1 MNRPGYDYTVPATN
15 TYYASNNR
23 PPQYERGYGQL
34 TAVPLYS
41 PTSHPLSNYADV
53 YEGNND
59 TTLRAEERHWYIENH
74 KNLQPNYDVN
84 NDPIPQEVKIKK
96 EEEKKADIQPVRR
109 TDGTQ
114 ARQRRK
120 EDRCSCE
127 CWPTSDNNA
136 VQDSAVNET
145 TRSLS
150 GVDMVASYGVY
161 GNPQDE
167 DSSGFARLSEKN
179 ATFGQR
185 SDAPVQGV
193 IVNQQ
198 GNSAVIRSTPSSD
211 SACGKCCVWSS
222 NANPSN
228 SEDYCW
234 IHYCR
239 PALIVLLLLFFLV
252 LLGVSTG
259 FLLTN
264 NYLHYQ
270 PRPPAPEEACEKTF
284 CRWGAECV
292 SLGDGRA
299 HCACPV
305 SCPAT
310 QVPVCST
317 AGRTYRNHCFLR
329 KEACERRLN
338 LRVKHEGECA
348 GDPCSTVTCPL
359 GARCMVSYG
368 QAECRCPR
376 SCQRRKPVCGSDG
389 REYPSSCHL
398 DKHAC
403 DNQLNITIRYHG
415 KCDPCADHECADG
428 GICQLNESRTPVCR
442 CGPACELAPR
452 PGSALCGSDYKDYP
466 SECALRRESCRTRQQ
481 LSIAY
486 RGECA
491 SAQHPCESV
500 KCGVRERCLLDAHG
514 VAVCACGA
522 PCEDFVRPVCGTDG
536 RTYDNPCSLDRT
548 SCLENRDIRVAYMG
562 PCGVENP
569 CARASCPWGGACVSR
584 SGAAQCSCPVC
595 DATLAPV
602 CASDHNTYGSECKM
616 RMHACQANIKE
627 QDLQV
632 LYNGTCQT
640 CADILCQGGGDC
652 VLDTD
657 TGRHVCRCNHNC
669 TEAQE
674 SEVVCGTDGQTYM
687 SQCELDSTACREQS
701 DLRLAYRG
709 DCALCDGVRC
719 SFGAHCLAGECVCP
733 TDCTDAPREPVCGS
747 TMQTY
752 PNECELQKAACGLL
766 PPSTLHV
773 IFYGDCKDR
782 LAVVPPIAMTT
793 TAMTTT
799 EAEEGSTE
807 RSGATEEGGT
817 ANSSVCRD
825 IRCDFG
831 ASCELGDDGYPRCS
845 CLFECPPDDEYFPV
859 CASDFR
865 LYPSL
870 CAMRKEGCQKQ
881 LELRLRPLDLC
892 KGMEVRPCGNN
903 KAMIDLTTGLEID
916 CGNGPHRQDCP
927 TGSYCHITV
936 SAARC
941 CPKNDTKPEE
951 KKILHC
957 SDTEFGCCSDGTT
970 SAGGPNEEGC
980 PITTSCGCN
989 RLGSVSDRCDDDG
1002 QCVCRPGVGG
1012 LKCDRCEPG
1021 YWGLPRIGSGHTGCI
1036 PCGCSAFGSVRED
1049 CEQMTGRCVCRP
1061 AVQGQKCTVCAD
1073 HRRRLGPNGCS
1084 DPEIGGVVE
1093 SCVDLSCYFGAVCTE
1108 RTGGAR
1114 CECAAAPCPDT
1125 DTNMLVCGSDGRTY
1139 ESECHLKLQAC
1150 RTQDDIVV
1158 QAFGPCKLS
1167 EVPGTAGPPRPS
1179 SPIQFT
1185 QQDDGAASKSTRHLL
1200 NPDKY
1205 YNKYD
1210 WNRKETPSDF
1220 DSSLNG
1226 QKFKATTAT
1235 VGAVGAVG
1243 AEGAVGALLGD
1254 LCTDDV
1260 DCEALP
1266 GAYCARGGCVC
1277 RPGFTPTV
1285 HRKACNEEVTQDT
1298 TEEYS
1303 ACLSEPCHNLGTCV
1317 DLPGTTYTC
1326 ICTSLYTGFNCE
1338 TLIKDGLTSAYI
1350 ETPSFDGSSYIRL
1363 KPLKAY
1369 HKLNID
1375 IEFKAFTE
1383 NGVILY
1389 NQQKPDGTGDFVSLA
1404 IVNGYLEF
1412 RYNLGNGAIILTSL
1426 EKITLNEYH
1435 KVSAKRYHRDG
1446 ILSVDGMEDV
1456 AGQSSGNL
1464 KALDLADDTFIGSV
1478 PTNFSRV
1485 FDNIGTRAGFVGCV
1499 KYLRIIRHQVTK
1511 KLGRPDSLVVSIEN
1525 VRECQPNPCMSMP
1538 CKNEATC
1545 KPTAG
1550 SATEY
1555 TCICPIGF
1563 QGANCDERLDPC
1575 ESNPCGHDEG
1585 LLCDV
1590 GPDGGHVCRC
1600 LFGGEIGS
1608 NGNTCSNDVSVVQET
1623 WSPQFN
1629 GTSYIE
1635 LLPLEGLGKAFRI
1648 EIWFLTNR
1656 FSGMLLYTGQSN
1668 KAKGDFIAINLV
1680 NGYLQFRYNL
1690 GSGIANITSPVPITK
1705 GRWHRARITRM
1716 GRHGSLQLD
1725 HHPTQRGHS
1734 APPLT
1739 NLELTLPLFIG
1750 SLPAYIRPHKMS
1762 GVTSSFIGAV
1772 QQVFV
1777 NGSPLVLYN
1786 SDTAK
1791 CALVQDEF
1799 RLPCATSGVT
1809 KYIGPPCGD
1818 GLTPCKN
1825 NGSCIPLLNE
1835 YKCICRD
1842 GYQGRNCEVQLKVE
1856 MLNDGAPIKFDGN
1869 NYYSYRSKGSR
1880 RNRDIRG
1887 IRYEIKFRTYNDSGL
1902 LLWRRKIGIRPRD
1915 FIGLG
1920 LIGGRLQ
1927 LIYTD
1932 TDIKEMNLVSHE
1944 DWFQSIESKVRVD
1957 DGLWHTATV
1966 RRRKRLAMLQVDDAP
1981 PVRGYSQSLL
1991 VPSKANPKLWIGGS
2005 PSLPLGLPAALYTGL
2020 RGCVSSIKSGG
2031 RYLNLQTP
2039 IRPITKIRHCD

>member
-1 MNRPGYDYTVPATN
+1 MNRPGYEYTVPVST
-15 TYYASNNR
+15 TYYPTNSR
-23 PPQYERGYGQL
+23 PPQYEHGYGQL
-34 TAVPLYS
+34 TSVPVYS
-41 PTSHPLSNYADV
+41 PSAHPLSNYADI

-74 KNLQPNYDVN
+74 KNVQPNHTN
-84 NDPIPQEVKIKK
+84 NETIPEVKVKK
-96 EEEKKADIQPVRR
+96 EEEKNTDTQVVRSESS
-109 TDGTQ
+109 Q

-120 EDRCSCE
+120 ENRCSCE
-127 CWPTSDNNA
+127 CWPSSDNNDEQNA
-136 VQDSAVNET
+136 NGNAT
-145 TRSLS
+145 ARSLS

-161 GNPQDE
+161 GSSQDDE
-167 DSSGFARLSEKN
+167 SSGFARMSEKN
-179 ATFGQR
+179 AYSQT
-185 SDAPVQGV
+185 SSAPVQGV
-193 IVNQQ
+193 VVNQQ
-198 GNSAVIRSTPSSD
+198 GNSAVVRTASADSTLC
-211 SACGKCCVWSS
+211 AKCCVWSS
-222 NANPSN
+222 NPQVAN

-234 IHYCR
+234 LHYCR

-299 HCACPV
+299 HCACPT
-305 SCPAT
+305 SCPSAAT
-310 QVPVCST
+310 PVCST

-338 LRVKHEGECA
+338 LRVKHEGECET
-348 GDPCSTVTCPL
+348 GEPCSTMTCPP
-359 GARCMVSYG
+359 GTRCVATFG

-376 SCQRRKPVCGSDG
+376 NCQKRKVVCGSDG
-389 REYPSSCHL
+389 REYPSECHVH
-398 DKHAC
+398 KHAC
-403 DNQLNITIRYHG
+403 DNQLNITVKYHG
-415 KCDPCADHECADG
+415 KCDPCSEHECTG
-428 GICQLNESRTPVCR
+428 GSVCQLNEVRAPVCR
-442 CGPACELAPR
+442 CGPACDLIVQ
-452 PGSALCGSDYKDYP
+452 PGSAVCGSDYKDYI
-466 SECALRRESCRTRQQ
+466 SECSLHQESCRTRQE

-500 KCGVRERCLLDAHG
+500 KCSMRELCTLDARG
-514 VAVCACGA
+514 VAVCGCG
-522 PCEDFVRPVCGTDG
+522 PECEKVMRPVCGSDS
-536 RTYDNPCSLDRT
+536 RTYDNPCQLHRAA
-548 SCLENRDIRVAYMG
+548 CLENREIRVAYMG
-562 PCGVENP
+562 ACGEENP
-569 CARASCPWGGACVSR
+569 CAKASCPWGGACIAHGGTAR
-584 SGAAQCSCPVC
+584 CSCPVC
-595 DATLAPV
+595 DSSLAPV
-602 CASDHNTYGSECKM
+602 CASDFNTYGSECKM
-616 RMHACQANIKE
+616 RMHACQEGIGEHQLK
-627 QDLQV
+627 V
-632 LYNGTCQT
+632 LYNGTCLT
-640 CADILCQGGGDC
+640 CGDIVCLGGGDC
-652 VLDTD
+652 EVDAL
-657 TGRHVCRCNHNC
+657 TGRPVCRCIHNC
-669 TEAQE
+669 TDTQD
-674 SEVVCGTDGQTYM
+674 VVCGNDGQTYK

-701 DLRLAYRG
+701 DLRLAYNG
-709 DCALCDGVRC
+709 DCALCEGVQC
-719 SFGAHCLAGECVCP
+719 SFGAHCIAGECLCP
-733 TDCTDAPREPVCGS
+733 TNCMGAPHEPVCS
-747 TMQTY
+747 SSMQTY
-752 PNECELQKAACGLL
+752 PNECELQKAACGV
-766 PPSTLHV
+766 PPPTKLHV

-799 EAEEGSTE
+799 EAEQEFTDSL
-807 RSGATEEGGT
+807 GATDWEST
-817 ANSSVCRD
+817 SASACRD
-825 IRCDFG
+825 IRCDFD
-831 ASCELGDDGYPRCS
+831 ASCEIGVDGYPRCS
-845 CLFECPPDDEYFPV
+845 CLFECPMEDEYFPV

-892 KGMEVRPCGNN
+892 KGMEVRPCGNS
-903 KAMIDLTTGLEID
+903 KAMIDLSTGLEID

-927 TGSYCHITV
+927 LGSYCHITLT
-936 SAARC
+936 AARC
-941 CPKNDTKPEE
+941 CPKNDMKQEE
-951 KKILHC
+951 DKKVLHC
-957 SDTEFGCCSDGTT
+957 SDSVFGCCGDGVT
-970 SAGGPNEEGC
+970 SASGPNEEGC
-980 PITTSCGCN
+980 PITSSSCGCN
-989 RLGSVSDRCDDDG
+989 RLGSVSDHCDDSG
-1002 QCVCRPGVGG
+1002 QCGCRPGVGG

-1061 AVQGQKCTVCAD
+1061 GVQGQKCTVCAD

-1084 DPEIGGVVE
+1084 DPENLAIAE
-1093 SCVDLSCYFGAVCTE
+1093 SCRELSCYFGAVCTE
-1108 RTGGAR
+1108 RTGGAL
-1114 CECAAAPCPDT
+1114 CECAAAPCPDS
-1125 DTNMLVCGSDGRTY
+1125 DLNMLVCGSDGKTY

-1150 RTQDDIVV
+1150 RTQEDIVI

-1167 EVPGTAGPPRPS
+1167 EIPATAGPPRPS

-1205 YNKYD
+1205 YNKYE
-1210 WNRKETPSDF
+1210 WTLKETPSDF
-1220 DSSLNG
+1220 ESFLSG
-1226 QKFKATTAT
+1226 QKTKGSQTATTAT
-1235 VGAVGAVG
+1235 V
-1243 AEGAVGALLGD
+1243 GAVGALLGD
-1254 LCTDDV
+1254 LCTEDS
-1260 DCEALP
+1260 DCNALP
-1266 GAYCARGGCVC
+1266 GAQCARGGCVC
-1277 RPGFTPTV
+1277 RPGYIPTP
-1285 HRKACNEEVTQDT
+1285 HRKACVEQLSPET

-1303 ACLSEPCHNLGTCV
+1303 ACLSEPCYNLGTCI

-1326 ICTSLYTGFNCE
+1326 VCSDHYTGINCE
-1338 TLIKDGLTSAYI
+1338 TLLKDDSLFAYI

-1375 IEFKAFTE
+1375 IEFKAFSE

-1389 NQQKPDGTGDFVSLA
+1389 NQQKYDGTGDFVSLA
-1404 IVNGYLEF
+1404 LVNGYLEF

-1446 ILSVDGMEDV
+1446 ILSVDNMEDV
-1456 AGQSSGNL
+1456 AGQSRGNL
-1464 KALDLADDTFIGSV
+1464 KALDLADDAYIGSV
-1478 PTNFSRV
+1478 PTNYSRV
-1485 FDNIGTRAGFVGCV
+1485 YDNIGTRSGFIGCV

-1511 KLGRPDSLVVSIEN
+1511 KLGRPDSLVVALEN
-1525 VRECQPNPCMSMP
+1525 VHECQSNPCMSMP
-1538 CKNEATC
+1538 CKNGATC
-1545 KPTAG
+1545 RAIEG
-1550 SATEY
+1550 SLTDYA
-1555 TCICPIGF
+1555 CSCSIGF
-1563 QGANCDERLDPC
+1563 QGSNCEERLDPC
-1575 ESNPCGHDEG
+1575 ESNPCGYDES

-1600 LFGGEIGS
+1600 LFGEIGS
-1608 NGNTCSNDVSVVQET
+1608 SGNTCNNDVNVIQET

-1635 LLPLEGLGKAFRI
+1635 LMPLEGLGKAFRI

-1690 GSGIANITSPVPITK
+1690 GSGIANITSPVSVSK
-1705 GRWHRARITRM
+1705 GRWHRVRVGRA

-1725 HHPTQRGHS
+1725 HHPVQRGRS
-1734 APPLT
+1734 PPPLT
-1739 NLELTLPLFIG
+1739 HLELTLPLFIG
-1750 SLPAYIRPHKMS
+1750 SLPSYNRPHKMS

-1777 NGSPLVLYN
+1777 NGEPLSLY
-1786 SDTAK
+1786 SSETAK
-1791 CALVQDEF
+1791 CVVVPEEE

-1809 KYIGPPCGD
+1809 KYTGPPCGN

-1835 YKCICRD
+1835 YKCVCRE
-1842 GYQGRNCEVQLKVE
+1842 GYEGRNCEVQLKVE
-1856 MLNDGAPIKFDGN
+1856 MLNDGAPVRFDGN
-1869 NYYSYRSKGSR
+1869 NYFSYRSRGGR
-1880 RNRDIRG
+1880 RNRGPRG
-1887 IRYEIKFRTYNDSGL
+1887 IRYEIKFRTFNESGL
-1902 LLWRRKIGIRPRD
+1902 LMWRRRIGVRPRD

-1920 LIGGRLQ
+1920 FSGGKLQ
-1927 LIYTD
+1927 LIFTD
-1932 TDIKEMNLVSHE
+1932 TDTQDNIGHD
-1944 DWFQSIESKVRVD
+1944 DWFQSVESRDRVD
-1957 DGLWHTATV
+1957 DGLWHTAIL
-1966 RRRKRLAMLQVDDAP
+1966 RRRKRLAMLQVDDLP

-2005 PSLPLGLPAALYTGL
+2005 PSLPLGLPTSLYTGL
-2020 RGCVSSIKSGG
+2020 QGCIASVKANG
-2031 RYLNLQTP
+2031 RHLDITNP
-2039 IRPITKIRHCD
+2039 IRPMSTIRYCV

>member
-1 MNRPGYDYTVPATN
+1 MNRSGYEYTVPVST
-15 TYYASNNR
+15 TYYATNSR

-34 TAVPLYS
+34 APVPVYS
-41 PTSHPLSNYADV
+41 PSSHPLSNYADV

-74 KNLQPNYDVN
+74 KNLQSYSSN
-84 NDPIPQEVKIKK
+84 NDTVSQDNKIKK
-96 EEEKKADIQPVRR
+96 EEEKKVEVQITRSDAAQI
-109 TDGTQ
+109 
-114 ARQRRK
+114 RQRRK

-127 CWPTSDNNA
+127 CWPTSDNNG
-136 VQDSAVNET
+136 VQDSGNDT

-161 GNPQDE
+161 GTSQEE
-167 DSSGFARLSEKN
+167 DSSGFARISEKN
-179 ATFGQR
+179 ATYSQR
-185 SDAPVQGV
+185 NETPVQGV

-198 GNSAVIRSTPSSD
+198 GNSAVVRPTNPSD
-211 SACGKCCVWSS
+211 STCSKCCSWSS
-222 NANPSN
+222 NGQAAN

-239 PALIVLLLLFFLV
+239 PALIILLLLFFLI

-299 HCACPV
+299 HCACPT
-305 SCPAT
+305 SCPSSAA
-310 QVPVCST
+310 PVCST
-317 AGRTYRNHCFLR
+317 AGRTYRNHCSLR

-338 LRVKHEGECA
+338 LRIKHEGECEA
-348 GDPCSTVTCPL
+348 GDPCSVVTCPT
-359 GARCMVSYG
+359 GARCIVTYG
-368 QAECRCPR
+368 QPECRCPR
-376 SCQRRKPVCGSDG
+376 SCQRRKTVCGSDG
-389 REYPSSCHL
+389 HEYPSACHL

-403 DNQLNITIRYHG
+403 DNQLNITIKYHG
-415 KCDPCADHECADG
+415 KCDPCLEHECADG
-428 GICQLNESRTPVCR
+428 GICQLNEVRAPVCR
-442 CGPACELAPR
+442 CGPPCDLVVR
-452 PGSALCGSDYKDYP
+452 PGSAVCGSDYNDYV
-466 SECALRRESCRTRQQ
+466 SECALRRESCRTKQE

-500 KCGVRERCLLDAHG
+500 KCGVRERCTLDARG
-514 VAVCACGA
+514 VAVCGCG
-522 PCEDFVRPVCGTDG
+522 PDCDDVMRPVCGSDE
-536 RTYDNPCSLDRT
+536 RTYDSPCMLDRT
-548 SCLENRDIRVAYMG
+548 ACLDNRDIRIAYMG
-562 PCGVENP
+562 ACGVENP
-569 CARASCPWGGACVSR
+569 CARATCPWGGACVTR
-584 SGAAQCSCPVC
+584 GGAAHCSCPVC
-595 DATLAPV
+595 DSTLAPV
-602 CASDHNTYGSECKM
+602 CASDRNTYGSECKM
-616 RMHACQANIKE
+616 RMHACQTSLSDG
-627 QDLQV
+627 DLRV

-640 CADILCQGGGDC
+640 CADMICEGGGDC
-652 VLDTD
+652 DVDAD
-657 TGRHVCRCNHNC
+657 SGRPVCHCNHNC
-669 TEAQE
+669 TNTQE
-674 SEVVCGTDGQTYM
+674 SDVVCGTDGQTYP
-687 SQCELDSTACREQS
+687 SRCELDLTTCREQS
-701 DLRLAYRG
+701 TLRLAYKG
-709 DCALCDGVRC
+709 DCALCEGVQC
-719 SFGAHCLAGECVCP
+719 SFGAHCVAGECLCP
-733 TDCTDAPREPVCGS
+733 TDCSSAPREPVCGS

-752 PNECELQKAACGLL
+752 PNECELQKAACRL
-766 PPSTLHV
+766 PPPAKLHV

-799 EAEEGSTE
+799 EAEEGSTDFL
-807 RSGATEEGGT
+807 GATEFGGST
-817 ANSSVCRD
+817 SASACRD
-825 IRCDFG
+825 IRCDFD
-831 ASCELGDDGYPRCS
+831 ASCEVGFDGYPRCS
-845 CLFECPPDDEYFPV
+845 CLFECPVDDEYFPV

-903 KAMIDLTTGLEID
+903 KAMIDMSTGLEID

-927 TGSYCHITV
+927 PGSYCHITLT
-936 SAARC
+936 AARC
-941 CPKNDTKPEE
+941 CPKNDTKQVDDRRSA
-951 KKILHC
+951 HC
-957 SDTEFGCCSDGTT
+957 SESVHGCCPDGSTAAT
-970 SAGGPNEEGC
+970 GPGEEGC
-980 PITTSCGCN
+980 PVATSTCGCN
-989 RLGSVSDRCDDDG
+989 RLGSMSDRCDDSG

-1049 CEQMTGRCVCRP
+1049 CEQMTGRCVCR
-1061 AVQGQKCTVCAD
+1061 AGVQGQKCTVCAD

-1093 SCVDLSCYFGAVCTE
+1093 SCAELSCYFGAVCTE
-1108 RTGGAR
+1108 RTGGAL
-1114 CECAAAPCPDT
+1114 CECAAAACPDS
-1125 DTNMLVCGSDGRTY
+1125 DLNMLVCGSDGKTY

-1150 RTQDDIVV
+1150 RTQEDIVV

-1167 EVPGTAGPPRPS
+1167 EVAGTAGPLRPS

-1205 YNKYD
+1205 YNKYE
-1210 WNRKETPSDF
+1210 WTRKETPSDF
-1220 DSSLNG
+1220 DSILSG
-1226 QKFKATTAT
+1226 QKLKGSQTATTAT
-1235 VGAVGAVG
+1235 VGAVGA
-1243 AEGAVGALLGD
+1243 LLGD
-1254 LCTDDV
+1254 LCVEDA
-1260 DCEALP
+1260 DCSALP
-1266 GAYCARGGCVC
+1266 GAHCARGGCVC
-1277 RPGFTPTV
+1277 RPGYRPTE
-1285 HRKACNEEVTQDT
+1285 HRKACVEEMAQET

-1303 ACLSEPCHNLGTCV
+1303 ACLSEPCYNLGTCI
-1317 DLPGTTYTC
+1317 DLPGSTYTC
-1326 ICTSLYTGFNCE
+1326 ICSDIYTGVNCE
-1338 TLIKDGLTSAYI
+1338 SHIKDAPPTTYI
-1350 ETPSFDGSSYIRL
+1350 ETPSFDGTSYIRL

-1375 IEFKAFTE
+1375 IEFKAFSE

-1389 NQQKPDGTGDFVSLA
+1389 NQQKSDGTGDFVSLA
-1404 IVNGYLEF
+1404 LVNGYLEF

-1446 ILSVDGMEDV
+1446 ILSVDDMEDV
-1456 AGQSSGNL
+1456 VGQSSGSL
-1464 KALDLADDTFIGSV
+1464 KALDLAEDAYIGSV
-1478 PTNFSRV
+1478 PTNYSRV
-1485 FDNIGTRAGFVGCV
+1485 YDNIGTRTGFIGCV

-1511 KLGRPDSLVVSIEN
+1511 KLGRPDSLVVSIDN
-1525 VRECQPNPCMSMP
+1525 VRECQSNPCMSMP
-1538 CKNEATC
+1538 CRNGATC
-1545 KPTAG
+1545 RAVEG

-1555 TCICPIGF
+1555 TCNCPVGF

-1575 ESNPCGHDEG
+1575 ESNPCGYDEG
-1585 LLCDV
+1585 LLCDI

-1600 LFGGEIGS
+1600 LFGGDPDS
-1608 NGNTCSNDVSVVQET
+1608 NGNTCNNDVNVVQET

-1629 GTSYIE
+1629 GTSYVE
-1635 LLPLEGLGKAFRI
+1635 LPPLEGVGKAFRI

-1668 KAKGDFIAINLV
+1668 KARGDFIAINLV

-1690 GSGIANITSPVPITK
+1690 GSGIANITSPVAITK
-1705 GRWHRARITRM
+1705 GRWHRVRASRS

-1725 HHPTQRGHS
+1725 QLPALRGSS

-1739 NLELTLPLFIG
+1739 HLELTLPLFIG
-1750 SLPAYIRPHKMS
+1750 SLPAYVRPHKMS

-1777 NGSPLVLYN
+1777 NGHPLSLYGG
-1786 SDTAK
+1786 DTAK
-1791 CALVQDEF
+1791 CSVVAEED

-1809 KYIGPPCGD
+1809 KYTGPPCGD

-1825 NGSCIPLLNE
+1825 NGTCIPLLNE
-1835 YKCICRD
+1835 YKCICLD

-1869 NYYSYRSKGSR
+1869 NYYSYRSRGGR
-1880 RNRDIRG
+1880 RNRSLRG
-1887 IRYEIKFRTYNDSGL
+1887 IRYEIKFRTHNDSGL
-1902 LLWRRKIGIRPRD
+1902 LMWRRKIGIRPRD

-1920 LIGGRLQ
+1920 ISYGKLQ

-1932 TDIKEMNLVSHE
+1932 TDSKENSATHE
-1944 DWFQSIESKVRVD
+1944 DWFQSVESQDRVD
-1957 DGLWHTATV
+1957 DGLWHTAVV
-1966 RRRKRLAMLQVDDAP
+1966 RRRKRLAMLQVDDMP

-1991 VPSKANPKLWIGGS
+1991 VPSKANPKLWIGGA
-2005 PSLPLGLPAALYTGL
+2005 PSLPLGLPPALYSGL
-2020 RGCVSSIKSGG
+2020 RGCIASVKSGG
-2031 RYLNLQTP
+2031 RHVDVKAP
-2039 IRPITKIRHCD
+2039 IRPMSMVRYCD

>member
-1 MNRPGYDYTVPATN
+1 MNRAGYEYTVPVST

-23 PPQYERGYGQL
+23 PPQYDRGYGQL
-34 TAVPLYS
+34 AAVPLYS
-41 PTSHPLSNYADV
+41 PTAHPLSNYADI

-74 KNLQPNYDVN
+74 KSLQPTFEVSHETA
-84 NDPIPQEVKIKK
+84 PQDAKIKK
-96 EEEKKADIQPVRR
+96 EEEKKVEPPIRR
-109 TDGTQ
+109 AEATQ

-127 CWPTSDNNA
+127 CWPTSDNNV
-136 VQDSAVNET
+136 VQDSAGNET

-161 GNPQDE
+161 GNPQDD
-167 DSSGFARLSEKN
+167 DSSGFARLSEKP
-179 ATFGQR
+179 TYGQS

-198 GNSAVIRSTPSSD
+198 GNSAVVRSTPPTEST
-211 SACGKCCVWSS
+211 CKCCPWSS
-222 NANPSN
+222 NGQAAN

-234 IHYCR
+234 INYCK
-239 PALIVLLLLFFLV
+239 PALIVLLLLFFLI

-299 HCACPV
+299 HCACPT
-305 SCPAT
+305 SCPSSAS
-310 QVPVCST
+310 PVCST
-317 AGRTYRNHCFLR
+317 AGRTYRNHCYLR

-338 LRVKHEGECA
+338 LRVKHEGECEA
-348 GDPCSTVTCPL
+348 GDPCTGVSCPV
-359 GARCMVSYG
+359 GARCAVTYG
-368 QAECRCPR
+368 QPECRCPR
-376 SCQRRKPVCGSDG
+376 TCQRRKPVCGTDG
-389 REYPSSCHL
+389 REYPSACHL

-403 DNQLNITIRYHG
+403 DNQLNVTIRYLG
-415 KCDPCADHECADG
+415 KCDPCAEHECADG
-428 GICQLNESRTPVCR
+428 GICQLNEARAPVCR
-442 CGPACELAPR
+442 CGPPCDLVVR
-452 PGSALCGSDYKDYP
+452 TGSAVCGSDYRDYA
-466 SECALRRESCRTRQQ
+466 SECALRREACRTRQQ

-491 SAQHPCESV
+491 SAKHPCDSV
-500 KCGVRERCLLDAHG
+500 KCGLRERCSLDARG
-514 VAVCACGA
+514 VAVCGCGA
-522 PCEDFVRPVCGTDG
+522 PCEEVVRPVCGTDG
-536 RTYDNPCSLDRT
+536 RTYDNPCLLERA
-548 SCLENRDIRVAYMG
+548 SCLDNRDIRVAYMG
-562 PCGVENP
+562 FCGSENP
-569 CARASCPWGGACVSR
+569 CARATCPWGGACVTR
-584 SGAAQCSCPVC
+584 GGTAHCACPVC

-616 RMHACQANIKE
+616 RMHACQASFKDG
-627 QDLQV
+627 DLRV
-632 LYNGTCQT
+632 LYNETCQT
-640 CADILCQGGGDC
+640 CADIVCQGGGDC
-652 VLDTD
+652 AVDVD
-657 TGRHVCRCNHNC
+657 SGRPVCHCNHNC

-674 SEVVCGTDGQTYM
+674 SDVVCGSDGQSYP
-687 SQCELDSTACREQS
+687 SQCELDSAACREQNE
-701 DLRLAYRG
+701 LRLAYKG
-709 DCALCDGVRC
+709 DCALCESVQC
-719 SFGAHCLAGECVCP
+719 SFGAHCEAGECICP
-733 TDCTDAPREPVCGS
+733 TDCTGAPREPVCGS

-752 PNECELQKAACGLL
+752 PNECELQKAACRL
-766 PPSTLHV
+766 PPPATLHV

-782 LAVVPPIAMTT
+782 LAVVPPIAM
-793 TAMTTT
+793 
-799 EAEEGSTE
+799 S
-807 RSGATEEGGT
+807 
-817 ANSSVCRD
+817 
-825 IRCDFG
+825 
-831 ASCELGDDGYPRCS
+831 
-845 CLFECPPDDEYFPV
+845 
-859 CASDFR
+859 
-865 LYPSL
+865 
-870 CAMRKEGCQKQ
+870 
-881 LELRLRPLDLC
+881 
-892 KGMEVRPCGNN
+892 MEVRPCGNN
-903 KAMIDLTTGLEID
+903 KAMIDMSTGLEID

-927 TGSYCHITV
+927 PGSYCHITLT
-936 SAARC
+936 AARC
-941 CPKNDTKPEE
+941 CPKNDSKQVDERRS
-951 KKILHC
+951 HC
-957 SDTEFGCCSDGTT
+957 SESSFGCCSDGSSVAT
-970 SAGGPNEEGC
+970 GPNEEGC
-980 PITTSCGCN
+980 PITSSTCGCN
-989 RLGSVSDRCDDDG
+989 RLGSVSDRCDESG

-1049 CEQMTGRCVCRP
+1049 CEQMTGRCVCKTG
-1061 AVQGQKCTVCAD
+1061 VQGQKCTVCAD

-1084 DPEIGGVVE
+1084 DPETGGIAE
-1093 SCVDLSCYFGAVCTE
+1093 SCADLSCYFGAVCTE
-1108 RTGGAR
+1108 RTGGAL

-1125 DTNMLVCGSDGRTY
+1125 DLNMLVCGSDGKTY

-1167 EVPGTAGPPRPS
+1167 EMGGTAGPPRPS

-1200 NPDKY
+1200 NPEKY

-1210 WNRKETPSDF
+1210 WTRKETPSDY
-1220 DSSLNG
+1220 DNLLSG
-1226 QKFKATTAT
+1226 QKIKGSQTATTAT
-1235 VGAVGAVG
+1235 VGV
-1243 AEGAVGALLGD
+1243 VGALLGD
-1254 LCTDDV
+1254 LCAEDAE
-1260 DCEALP
+1260 CAALP

-1277 RPGFTPTV
+1277 RPGYVATV
-1285 HRKACNEEVTQDT
+1285 HRKACIEQLPQET

-1303 ACLSEPCHNLGTCV
+1303 ACLSEPCYNAGTCI
-1317 DLPGTTYTC
+1317 DLPGSTYTC
-1326 ICTSLYTGFNCE
+1326 VCSSLYSGLNCE
-1338 TLIKDGLTSAYI
+1338 NPEKDGPTVNYI

-1375 IEFKAFTE
+1375 IEFKAFSE

-1389 NQQKPDGTGDFVSLA
+1389 NQQKADGTGDYVSLA
-1404 IVNGYLEF
+1404 LVKGFLEF
-1412 RYNLGNGAIILTSL
+1412 RYNLGNGAIVLTSL
-1426 EKITLNEYH
+1426 EKISLNEYH

-1446 ILSVDGMEDV
+1446 ILSVDDMEDV
-1456 AGQSSGNL
+1456 TGQSSGNL
-1464 KALDLADDTFIGSV
+1464 KALDLAEDAYIGSV

-1485 FDNIGTRAGFVGCV
+1485 FDNIGTRSSFIGCV

-1525 VRECQPNPCMSMP
+1525 VRECQSSPCMSMP
-1538 CKNEATC
+1538 CRNGATC
-1545 KPTAG
+1545 NSIEG
-1550 SATEY
+1550 SASEY
-1555 TCICPIGF
+1555 TCSCPIGF

-1575 ESNPCGHDEG
+1575 ESNPCGYDEG
-1585 LLCDV
+1585 LLCDIDS
-1590 GPDGGHVCRC
+1590 DGGHVCRC

-1608 NGNTCSNDVSVVQET
+1608 NGNTCNNDVTVVQET
-1623 WSPQFN
+1623 LSPQFN

-1635 LLPLEGLGKAFRI
+1635 LPPLEGLGKAFRI
-1648 EIWFLTNR
+1648 ELWFLTNR

-1690 GSGIANITSPVPITK
+1690 GSGIANITSPVAITK
-1705 GRWHRARITRM
+1705 GRWHRVRVARF

-1725 HHPTQRGHS
+1725 SLPARRAHS
-1734 APPLT
+1734 PPPLT
-1739 NLELTLPLFIG
+1739 HLDLTLPLFIG
-1750 SLPAYIRPHKMS
+1750 SLPAYIRPHKLS
-1762 GVTSSFIGAV
+1762 GVTSSFIGAM

-1777 NGSPLVLYN
+1777 NGNPLTLY
-1786 SDTAK
+1786 SGDTAK
-1791 CALVQDEF
+1791 CAVVPDEEK
-1799 RLPCATSGVT
+1799 LPCSTTGVT
-1809 KYIGPPCGD
+1809 RYTGPPCGD
-1818 GLTPCKN
+1818 GITPCKN

-1835 YKCICRD
+1835 YKCICPD

-1856 MLNDGAPIKFDGN
+1856 MLSDGAPVKFDGN
-1869 NYYSYRSKGSR
+1869 NYYSYRSRGGR
-1880 RNRDIRG
+1880 RNRSIHG
-1887 IRYEIKFRTYNDSGL
+1887 IRYEIKFRTYNESGL

-1920 LIGGRLQ
+1920 LSDGKLQ

-1932 TDIKEMNLVSHE
+1932 TDVKEANAIHE
-1944 DWFQSIESKVRVD
+1944 DWFQSIESKMRVD
-1957 DGLWHTATV
+1957 DGLWHTASV
-1966 RRRKRLAMLQVDDAP
+1966 RRRKRLAMLQVDDTP

-2020 RGCVSSIKSGG
+2020 RGCVASVKSSGKHIDIT
-2031 RYLNLQTP
+2031 TP
-2039 IRPITKIRHCD
+2039 IRPMIPIRYCD

>member
-1 MNRPGYDYTVPATN
+1 MNRPGYDYTVPAST

-34 TAVPLYS
+34 TAGPLYS
-41 PTSHPLSNYADV
+41 PSSHPLSNYADV

-74 KNLQPNYDVN
+74 KNLQPSYEVSVDA
-84 NDPIPQEVKIKK
+84 IPQDAKVKK
-96 EEEKKADIQPVRR
+96 EEEKKSEVPIRRSEAGQP
-109 TDGTQ
+109 
-114 ARQRRK
+114 RQRRK

-127 CWPTSDNNA
+127 CWPSTDNNI
-136 VQDSAVNET
+136 VQDSTGNET

-161 GNPQDE
+161 GNPRDD
-167 DSSGFARLSEKN
+167 DSSGFARLSEKS
-179 ATFGQR
+179 AVYGQG

-198 GNSAVIRSTPSSD
+198 GNSAVVRASSPAQPACSRCCGLSTNAG
-211 SACGKCCVWSS
+211 SAP
-222 NANPSN
+222 AAN

-299 HCACPV
+299 HCACPTT
-305 SCPAT
+305 CPTSPA
-310 QVPVCST
+310 PVCST
-317 AGRTYRNHCFLR
+317 AGRTYRNHCYLR

-338 LRVKHEGECA
+338 LRVKHEGECDA
-348 GDPCSTVTCPL
+348 GDPCTGVTCPA
-359 GARCMVSYG
+359 GARCVAAYG

-376 SCQRRKPVCGSDG
+376 SCQRRKPVCGTDG
-389 REYPSSCHL
+389 REYSSVCHL

-403 DNQLNITIRYHG
+403 DNQFNITIKYHG
-415 KCDPCADHECADG
+415 KCDPCSEHECADG
-428 GICQLNESRTPVCR
+428 GVCQLNEARVPVCR
-442 CGPACELAPR
+442 CGPPCDLLVR
-452 PGSALCGSDYKDYP
+452 PGSAVCGSDYKDYP

-481 LSIAY
+481 LTIAY

-491 SAQHPCESV
+491 SAQHPCDSV
-500 KCGVRERCLLDAHG
+500 KCGSREHCTLDARG
-514 VAVCACGA
+514 VAVCGCGA
-522 PCEDFVRPVCGTDG
+522 ECEPVVRPVCGSDG
-536 RTYDNPCSLDRT
+536 RTYDSRCHLDRA
-548 SCLENRDIRVAYMG
+548 SCLDNRDVRVAYTG

-569 CARASCPWGGACVSR
+569 CARASCPWGGACVAR
-584 SGAAQCSCPVC
+584 GGAAQCACPVC
-595 DATLAPV
+595 DATLTPV
-602 CASDHNTYGSECKM
+602 CASDRNTYGSECKM
-616 RMHACQANIKE
+616 RMHACQEGVPDGELK
-627 QDLQV
+627 V

-640 CADILCQGGGDC
+640 CSDIVCKGGGDC
-652 VLDTD
+652 VVDAD
-657 TGRHVCRCNHNC
+657 SGRPICRCNHNC

-674 SEVVCGTDGQTYM
+674 SDVVCGSDGQTYP
-687 SQCELDSTACREQS
+687 SQCELDSTACREQT
-701 DLRLAYRG
+701 DLRLAYKG
-709 DCALCDGVRC
+709 DCALCEGVQC
-719 SFGAHCLAGECVCP
+719 AFGAHCAAGECVCP
-733 TDCTDAPREPVCGS
+733 TDCTGAAREPVCGS
-747 TMQTY
+747 TMQTF
-752 PNECELQKAACGLL
+752 PNECELQKAACRL
-766 PPSTLHV
+766 PPPATLHV

-799 EAEEGSTE
+799 EAEDGSTDVW
-807 RSGATEEGGT
+807 GATDLDGT
-817 ANSSVCRD
+817 ANPSACRD

-831 ASCELGDDGYPRCS
+831 ASCEIGSDGYPRCS
-845 CLFECPPDDEYFPV
+845 CLFECPHETEYFPV

-903 KAMIDLTTGLEID
+903 KAMVDPTTGLEID

-927 TGSYCHITV
+927 VGSYCHITLT
-936 SAARC
+936 AARC
-941 CPKNDTKPEE
+941 CPKNDSRQFEE
-951 KKILHC
+951 KKISHC
-957 SDTEFGCCSDGTT
+957 SETSYGCCSDGSTAA
-970 SAGGPNEEGC
+970 SGPNEEGC
-980 PITTSCGCN
+980 PITSSTCGCN
-989 RLGSVSDRCDDDG
+989 RLGSVSDRCDEDG

-1049 CEQMTGRCVCRP
+1049 CEQMTGRCVCRTG
-1061 AVQGQKCTVCAD
+1061 VQGQKCTVCAD

-1084 DPEIGGVVE
+1084 DPETGGVVS
-1093 SCVDLSCYFGAVCTE
+1093 SCAELSCYFGAVCTE
-1108 RTGGAR
+1108 RTGGAL
-1114 CECAAAPCPDT
+1114 CECAAAPCSDS
-1125 DTNMLVCGSDGRTY
+1125 DTNMLVCGSDGKTY

-1150 RTQDDIVV
+1150 RTQEDIVV
-1158 QAFGPCKLS
+1158 QAFGPCKLG
-1167 EVPGTAGPPRPS
+1167 EVAGTAGPPRPS

-1210 WNRKETPSDF
+1210 WTRKETPSDF
-1220 DSSLNG
+1220 DSILSG
-1226 QKFKATTAT
+1226 QKFK
-1235 VGAVGAVG
+1235 
-1243 AEGAVGALLGD
+1243 EQ
-1254 LCTDDV
+1254 
-1260 DCEALP
+1260 
-1266 GAYCARGGCVC
+1266 
-1277 RPGFTPTV
+1277 TPQ
-1285 HRKACNEEVTQDT
+1285 ET

-1303 ACLSEPCHNLGTCV
+1303 ACLSEPCYNLGTCI
-1317 DLPGTTYTC
+1317 DLPGSTYTC
-1326 ICTSLYTGFNCE
+1326 LCAGPYTGLNCE
-1338 TLIKDGLTSAYI
+1338 SLAKDGLLATYI
-1350 ETPSFDGSSYIRL
+1350 ETPSFDGTSYIRL

-1375 IEFKAFTE
+1375 IEFKAFSE

-1404 IVNGYLEF
+1404 LVNGYLEF
-1412 RYNLGNGAIILTSL
+1412 RYNLGNGVLILTSL

-1446 ILSVDGMEDV
+1446 ILSVDDMEDV
-1456 AGQSSGNL
+1456 VGQSSGHL
-1464 KALDLADDTFIGSV
+1464 KALDLNEDAYIGSV

-1485 FDNIGTRAGFVGCV
+1485 FDNIGTRHSFIGCV

-1511 KLGRPDSLVVSIEN
+1511 KLGRPDSLVVAIEN
-1525 VRECQPNPCMSMP
+1525 VQECQSNPCMSMP
-1538 CKNEATC
+1538 CKNGATC
-1545 KPTAG
+1545 KSIDG

-1555 TCICPIGF
+1555 TCSCPIGF

-1575 ESNPCGHDEG
+1575 ESNPCGYDEG
-1585 LLCDV
+1585 LLCDI

-1608 NGNTCSNDVSVVQET
+1608 NGNTCNNDVTVVQET

-1635 LLPLEGLGKAFRI
+1635 LPPLEGLGKAFRI

-1705 GRWHRARITRM
+1705 GRWHRARVSRS

-1734 APPLT
+1734 FPPLT
-1739 NLELTLPLFIG
+1739 HLELTLPLFIG
-1750 SLPAYIRPHKMS
+1750 SLPSYIRPHKMS
-1762 GVTSSFIGAV
+1762 GVTSSFIGSV

-1777 NGSPLVLYN
+1777 NGKPLSLYGA
-1786 SDTAK
+1786 DTAK
-1791 CALVQDEF
+1791 CAIVQDED
-1799 RLPCATSGVT
+1799 RLPCATTGVT
-1809 KYIGPPCGD
+1809 RYTGPPCGED
-1818 GLTPCKN
+1818 LTPCKN

-1835 YKCICRD
+1835 YKCTCRD
-1842 GYQGRNCEVQLKVE
+1842 GYQGRNCEIQINVE
-1856 MLNDGAPIKFDGN
+1856 MLNERTPVNFDGN
-1869 NYYSYRSKGSR
+1869 NYFSYRSRGSR
-1880 RNRDIRG
+1880 RNSGSRG

-1902 LLWRRKIGIRPRD
+1902 LMWRRKIGIRPRD

-1920 LIGGRLQ
+1920 LSDGKLQ

-1932 TDIKEMNLVSHE
+1932 TDIKEMNLATHE
-1944 DWFQSIESKVRVD
+1944 DWFQNIESKARVD
-1957 DGLWHTATV
+1957 DGRWHTATV
-1966 RRRKRLAMLQVDDAP
+1966 RRRKRLAMLQVDDKP

-2020 RGCVSSIKSGG
+2020 RGCVASVKANG
-2031 RYLNLQTP
+2031 RHIDLSAP
-2039 IRPITKIRHCD
+2039 IRPTTVVRHCD

>member
-1 MNRPGYDYTVPATN
+1 MNRPGYDYSVPATN
-15 TYYASNNR
+15 AYYASNNR

-34 TAVPLYS
+34 AAVPLYS

-74 KNLQPNYDVN
+74 KSLQPNYEANTDTV
-84 NDPIPQEVKIKK
+84 PSEVKVKK
-96 EEEKKADIQPVRR
+96 DDEKKADVQPVRR

-114 ARQRRK
+114 PRQRRK

-127 CWPTSDNNA
+127 CWPSSDNNVVLDGA
-136 VQDSAVNET
+136 GNET

-161 GNPQDE
+161 GNPQDDE
-167 DSSGFARLSEKN
+167 SSGFARLSEKSGVL
-179 ATFGQR
+179 GQR

-198 GNSAVIRSTPSSD
+198 GNSAVIRGTPASD
-211 SACGKCCVWSS
+211 SKCAKCCFWS
-222 NANPSN
+222 NAQPAN

-305 SCPAT
+305 TCPST
-310 QVPVCST
+310 QTPVCST
-317 AGRTYRNHCFLR
+317 TGRTYRNHCYLR

-338 LRVKHEGECA
+338 LRVKHEGECEA
-348 GDPCSTVTCPL
+348 GDPCAAITCPS
-359 GARCMVSYG
+359 GARCMVVYG

-376 SCQRRKPVCGSDG
+376 SCQRRKPVCGTDG
-389 REYPSSCHL
+389 KEYSSACHL

-403 DNQLNITIRYHG
+403 DNQLNVTIRYHG

-428 GICQLNESRTPVCR
+428 GVCQLNEARAPVCR
-442 CGPACELAPR
+442 CGPPCDLVAR
-452 PGSALCGSDYKDYP
+452 PGAAVCGSDYKDYA
-466 SECALRRESCRTRQQ
+466 SECALRREACRTRQQ

-491 SAQHPCESV
+491 SAQHPCETV
-500 KCGVRERCLLDAHG
+500 KCGVRERCSLDVRG
-514 VAVCACGA
+514 VAVCACG
-522 PCEDFVRPVCGTDG
+522 PECEDFVRPVCGTDG
-536 RTYDNPCSLDRT
+536 RTYDNPCSLDRA
-548 SCLENRDIRVAYMG
+548 SCLDNRDIRLAYMG

-569 CARASCPWGGACVSR
+569 CARANCPWGGACVSR
-584 SGAAQCSCPVC
+584 SGAAQCVCPVC

-616 RMHACQANIKE
+616 RMHACQNNIRE
-627 QDLQV
+627 SELQV

-640 CADILCQGGGDC
+640 CADIICQGGGDC
-652 VLDTD
+652 VFDVD
-657 TGRHVCRCNHNC
+657 TGRPICRCNHNC

-674 SEVVCGTDGQTYM
+674 SDVVCGTDGQTYT
-687 SQCELDSTACREQS
+687 SQCELDSTACREQNN
-701 DLRLAYRG
+701 LRLAYRG
-709 DCALCDGVRC
+709 DCALCDNVRC
-719 SFGAHCLAGECVCP
+719 SYGAHCVAGECLCP
-733 TDCTDAPREPVCGS
+733 TDCTDAPHEPVCGS

-752 PNECELQKAACGLL
+752 PNECELQKAACRLL
-766 PPSTLHV
+766 PPTTLHV

-799 EAEEGSTE
+799 QAGGGWTDN
-807 RSGATEEGGT
+807 SGATDEEGT
-817 ANSSVCRD
+817 VDPSVCRD

-831 ASCELGDDGYPRCS
+831 ASCELGGDGYPRCS

-927 TGSYCHITV
+927 AGSYCHITIA
-936 SAARC
+936 AARC
-941 CPKNDTKPEE
+941 CPKNDTKQTEE
-951 KKILHC
+951 RRPLVC
-957 SDTEFGCCSDGTT
+957 SETEFGCCADGVT

-980 PITTSCGCN
+980 PSSGSNCGCN
-989 RLGSVSDRCDDDG
+989 RLGSVSDRCDDSG

-1049 CEQMTGRCVCRP
+1049 CEQMTGRCVCR
-1061 AVQGQKCTVCAD
+1061 AGVQGQKCTVCAD

-1084 DPEIGGVVE
+1084 DPEIGSAVG
-1093 SCVDLSCYFGAVCTE
+1093 SCAELSCYFGAVCTE
-1108 RTGGAR
+1108 RTGGAL

-1125 DTNMLVCGSDGRTY
+1125 DTNMLVCGSDGKTY

-1150 RTQDDIVV
+1150 RTQEDIVV
-1158 QAFGPCKLS
+1158 QAFGPCKLH
-1167 EVPGTAGPPRPS
+1167 EVAGTVGPPRPS

-1205 YNKYD
+1205 YNKYE
-1210 WNRKETPSDF
+1210 WSRKETPSDF
-1220 DSSLNG
+1220 DGDPAGL
-1226 QKFKATTAT
+1226 KFKGSQTATTAT
-1235 VGAVGAVG
+1235 VGAVGA
-1243 AEGAVGALLGD
+1243 LLGD
-1254 LCTDDV
+1254 LCSEDA
-1260 DCEALP
+1260 DCSALP

-1277 RPGFTPTV
+1277 RPGFSATA
-1285 HRKACNEEVTQDT
+1285 HRKAC
-1298 TEEYS
+1298 
-1303 ACLSEPCHNLGTCV
+1303 
-1317 DLPGTTYTC
+1317 
-1326 ICTSLYTGFNCE
+1326 I
-1338 TLIKDGLTSAYI
+1338 
-1350 ETPSFDGSSYIRL
+1350 
-1363 KPLKAY
+1363 
-1369 HKLNID
+1369 
-1375 IEFKAFTE
+1375 AFSE

-1404 IVNGYLEF
+1404 LVNGYLEF

-1446 ILSVDGMEDV
+1446 ILSVGDMEDV

-1464 KALDLADDTFIGSV
+1464 KALDLADDTYIGSV
-1478 PTNFSRV
+1478 PTNYSRV

-1511 KLGRPDSLVVSIEN
+1511 KLGRPDSLVVAIEN
-1525 VRECQPNPCMSMP
+1525 VRDCQSNPCMSMP

-1545 KPTAG
+1545 KPLDG

-1555 TCICPIGF
+1555 TCVCPVGF

-1575 ESNPCGHDEG
+1575 ESNPCGYDEG
-1585 LLCDV
+1585 VLCDI
-1590 GPDGGHVCRC
+1590 GPEGGHVCRC

-1705 GRWHRARITRM
+1705 GRWHRARVTRV

-1725 HHPTQRGHS
+1725 HHPTQRGFS

-1762 GVTSSFIGAV
+1762 GVTSSFIGAM

-1777 NGSPLVLYN
+1777 NGNPLALYN
-1786 SDTAK
+1786 ADTAK
-1791 CALVQDEF
+1791 CAIIQEEF
-1799 RLPCATSGVT
+1799 RLPCATIGVT
-1809 KYIGPPCGD
+1809 KYTGPPCGD
-1818 GLTPCKN
+1818 GKFLY
-1825 NGSCIPLLNE
+1825 LLFTV
-1835 YKCICRD
+1835 I
-1842 GYQGRNCEVQLKVE
+1842 
-1856 MLNDGAPIKFDGN
+1856 
-1869 NYYSYRSKGSR
+1869 

-1920 LIGGRLQ
+1920 LSDGRLQ

-1932 TDIKEMNLVSHE
+1932 TDVKEMTLASHE
-1944 DWFQSIESKVRVD
+1944 DWFQSIESRLRVD

-2005 PSLPLGLPAALYTGL
+2005 PSLPLGLPAAMYTGL
-2020 RGCVSSIKSGG
+2020 RGCVSSVKSSG
-2031 RYLNLQTP
+2031 RYLNLKSP
-2039 IRPITKIRHCD
+2039 IRPMTKVRHCD

>member
-1 MNRPGYDYTVPATN
+1 MNRPGYDYTVPAST

-34 TAVPLYS
+34 TAGPLYS
-41 PTSHPLSNYADV
+41 PSSHPLSNYADV

-74 KNLQPNYDVN
+74 KNLQPNYDVS
-84 NDPIPQEVKIKK
+84 DAIPQDAKVKK
-96 EEEKKADIQPVRR
+96 EEEKKSEVPIRRSDAGQP
-109 TDGTQ
+109 
-114 ARQRRK
+114 RQRRK

-127 CWPTSDNNA
+127 CWPSTDNNI
-136 VQDSAVNET
+136 VQDSTGNET

-161 GNPQDE
+161 GNPRDDE
-167 DSSGFARLSEKN
+167 SSGFARLSEKSGVY
-179 ATFGQR
+179 GQG

-198 GNSAVIRSTPSSD
+198 GNSAVVRAPSP
-211 SACGKCCVWSS
+211 AQPGCGRCCAWSS
-222 NANPSN
+222 AAPAAN

-299 HCACPV
+299 HCACPAT
-305 SCPAT
+305 CPTSPA
-310 QVPVCST
+310 PVCST
-317 AGRTYRNHCFLR
+317 AGRTYRNHCYLR

-338 LRVKHEGECA
+338 LRVKHEGECDA
-348 GDPCSTVTCPL
+348 GDPCTGVSCPV
-359 GARCMVSYG
+359 GARCVAAYG
-368 QAECRCPR
+368 QPECRCPR
-376 SCQRRKPVCGSDG
+376 SCQRRKPVCGTDG
-389 REYPSSCHL
+389 REYPSVCHL

-403 DNQLNITIRYHG
+403 DNQLNITIKYHG
-415 KCDPCADHECADG
+415 KCDPCSEHECADG
-428 GICQLNESRTPVCR
+428 GVCQLNEARAPVCR
-442 CGPACELAPR
+442 CGPPCDLLVR
-452 PGSALCGSDYKDYP
+452 PGSAVCGSDYKDYP

-481 LSIAY
+481 LTIAY

-491 SAQHPCESV
+491 SAQHPCDSV
-500 KCGVRERCLLDAHG
+500 KCGAREHCSLDARG
-514 VAVCACGA
+514 VAVCGCGVE
-522 PCEDFVRPVCGTDG
+522 CEPVVRPVCGSDG
-536 RTYDNPCSLDRT
+536 RTYDSRCHLDRT
-548 SCLENRDIRVAYMG
+548 SCLDNRDVRIAYTG

-569 CARASCPWGGACVSR
+569 CARASCPWGGACVAR
-584 SGAAQCSCPVC
+584 GGAAQCACPVC
-595 DATLAPV
+595 DATLTPV
-602 CASDHNTYGSECKM
+602 CASDRNTYGSECKM
-616 RMHACQANIKE
+616 RMHACQEGLPDGELK
-627 QDLQV
+627 V

-640 CADILCQGGGDC
+640 CSDIMCKGGGDC
-652 VLDTD
+652 AVDAD
-657 TGRHVCRCNHNC
+657 TGRPICRCNHNC

-674 SEVVCGTDGQTYM
+674 SDLACGSDGQTYP
-687 SQCELDSTACREQS
+687 SQCELDSTACREQT
-701 DLRLAYRG
+701 DLRLAYKG
-709 DCALCDGVRC
+709 DCALCEGVQC
-719 SFGAHCLAGECVCP
+719 AFGAHCAAGECICP
-733 TDCTDAPREPVCGS
+733 TDCTGAAREPVCGS
-747 TMQTY
+747 TMQTF
-752 PNECELQKAACGLL
+752 PNECELQKAACRL
-766 PPSTLHV
+766 PPPATLHV

-799 EAEEGSTE
+799 EAEDGSTDAW
-807 RSGATEEGGT
+807 GATDLDGT
-817 ANSSVCRD
+817 AGPAACRD

-831 ASCELGDDGYPRCS
+831 ASCEIGSDGYPRCS
-845 CLFECPPDDEYFPV
+845 CLFECPHETEYFPV

-903 KAMIDLTTGLEID
+903 KAMIDPTTGLEID

-927 TGSYCHITV
+927 AGSYCHITLT
-936 SAARC
+936 AARC
-941 CPKNDTKPEE
+941 CPKNDSRQLEE
-951 KKILHC
+951 KKISHC
-957 SDTEFGCCSDGTT
+957 SETSYGCCSDGSTAA
-970 SAGGPNEEGC
+970 SGPNEEGC
-980 PITTSCGCN
+980 PITSSTCGCN

-1049 CEQMTGRCVCRP
+1049 CEQMTGRCVCRTG
-1061 AVQGQKCTVCAD
+1061 VQGQKCTVCAD

-1084 DPEIGGVVE
+1084 DPETGGVVS
-1093 SCVDLSCYFGAVCTE
+1093 SCAELSCYFGAVCTE
-1108 RTGGAR
+1108 RTGGAL
-1114 CECAAAPCPDT
+1114 CECAAAPCSDS
-1125 DTNMLVCGSDGRTY
+1125 DTNMLVCGSDGKTY

-1150 RTQDDIVV
+1150 RTQEDIVV
-1158 QAFGPCKLS
+1158 QAFGPCKLG
-1167 EVPGTAGPPRPS
+1167 EVAGTAGPPRPS

-1210 WNRKETPSDF
+1210 WTRKETPSDF
-1220 DSSLNG
+1220 DSILSG

-1235 VGAVGAVG
+1235 VGS
-1243 AEGAVGALLGD
+1243 GAVGALLGD
-1254 LCTDDV
+1254 LCADDG
-1260 DCEALP
+1260 DCAALP
-1266 GAYCARGGCVC
+1266 GAECARAACVC
-1277 RPGFTPTV
+1277 RAGHVPTL
-1285 HRKACNEEVTQDT
+1285 HRKACVEQLPQET

-1303 ACLSEPCHNLGTCV
+1303 ACLSEPCYNLGTCI
-1317 DLPGTTYTC
+1317 DLPGSTYTC
-1326 ICTSLYTGFNCE
+1326 LCAGPYTGLNCE
-1338 TLIKDGLTSAYI
+1338 SLAKDGLLGTYI
-1350 ETPSFDGSSYIRL
+1350 ETPSFDGTSYIRL

-1375 IEFKAFTE
+1375 IEFKAFSE

-1404 IVNGYLEF
+1404 LVNGYLEF
-1412 RYNLGNGAIILTSL
+1412 RYNLGNGVLILTSL

-1446 ILSVDGMEDV
+1446 ILSVDDMEDV
-1456 AGQSSGNL
+1456 VGQSSGHL
-1464 KALDLADDTFIGSV
+1464 KALDLNEDAYIGSV

-1485 FDNIGTRAGFVGCV
+1485 FDNIGTRHSFIGCV
-1499 KYLRIIRHQVTK
+1499 KYLRVIRHQVTK
-1511 KLGRPDSLVVSIEN
+1511 KLGRPDSLVVAIEN
-1525 VRECQPNPCMSMP
+1525 VQECQSNPCMSMP
-1538 CKNEATC
+1538 CKNGATC
-1545 KPTAG
+1545 KSIEG

-1555 TCICPIGF
+1555 TCSCPIGF

-1575 ESNPCGHDEG
+1575 ESNPCGYDEG
-1585 LLCDV
+1585 LLCDI

-1608 NGNTCSNDVSVVQET
+1608 NGNTCNNDVNVVQET

-1629 GTSYIE
+1629 GTSYVE
-1635 LLPLEGLGKAFRI
+1635 LPPLEGLGKAFRI

-1656 FSGMLLYTGQSN
+1656 FSGMLLYTGQAN

-1705 GRWHRARITRM
+1705 GRWHRARVSRS

-1734 APPLT
+1734 SPPLT
-1739 NLELTLPLFIG
+1739 HLELTLPLFIG
-1750 SLPAYIRPHKMS
+1750 SLPSYIRPHKMS
-1762 GVTSSFIGAV
+1762 GVTSSFIGSV

-1777 NGSPLVLYN
+1777 NGNPLSLYGA
-1786 SDTAK
+1786 DTAK
-1791 CALVQDEF
+1791 CAIVQDEE
-1799 RLPCATSGVT
+1799 RLPCATTGVT
-1809 KYIGPPCGD
+1809 KYTGPPCGD

-1835 YKCICRD
+1835 YKCTCRD
-1842 GYQGRNCEVQLKVE
+1842 GYQGRNCEIQINVE
-1856 MLNDGAPIKFDGN
+1856 MLNERTPVNFDGN
-1869 NYYSYRSKGSR
+1869 NYFSYRSRGSR
-1880 RNRDIRG
+1880 RNSGARG

-1902 LLWRRKIGIRPRD
+1902 LMWRRKIGIRPRD

-1920 LIGGRLQ
+1920 LSDGKLQ

-1932 TDIKEMNLVSHE
+1932 TDIKEMNLATHE
-1944 DWFQSIESKVRVD
+1944 DWFQCVESKARVD
-1957 DGLWHTATV
+1957 DGRWHTATV
-1966 RRRKRLAMLQVDDAP
+1966 RRRKRLAMLQVDDTP

-2020 RGCVSSIKSGG
+2020 RGCVASVKANG
-2031 RYLNLQTP
+2031 RHIDLSAP
-2039 IRPITKIRHCD
+2039 IRPATPVRHCD

>member
-1 MNRPGYDYTVPATN
+1 MNRPGYDYTVPAST

-34 TAVPLYS
+34 TAGPLYS
-41 PTSHPLSNYADV
+41 PSSHPLSNYADV

-74 KNLQPNYDVN
+74 KNLQPNYEISDAV
-84 NDPIPQEVKIKK
+84 PQDAKVKK
-96 EEEKKADIQPVRR
+96 EEEKKTEVPVRR
-109 TDGTQ
+109 SEAGQ

-127 CWPTSDNNA
+127 CWPSTDNNI
-136 VQDSAVNET
+136 VQDSAGNET

-161 GNPQDE
+161 GNPRDD
-167 DSSGFARLSEKN
+167 DSSGFARLSEKS
-179 ATFGQR
+179 AVYGQG

-198 GNSAVIRSTPSSD
+198 GNSAVVRAASPAQTT
-211 SACGKCCVWSS
+211 CGRCCSWSS
-222 NANPSN
+222 SPPAAN

-299 HCACPV
+299 HCACPATCPV
-305 SCPAT
+305 SPA
-310 QVPVCST
+310 PVCST
-317 AGRTYRNHCFLR
+317 AGRTYRNHCYLR

-338 LRVKHEGECA
+338 LRVKHEGECDA
-348 GDPCSTVTCPL
+348 GDPCTGVSCPV
-359 GARCMVSYG
+359 GARCVAAYG
-368 QAECRCPR
+368 QPECRCPR
-376 SCQRRKPVCGSDG
+376 SCQRRKPVCGTDG
-389 REYPSSCHL
+389 REYASVCHL

-403 DNQLNITIRYHG
+403 DNQLNITIKYHG
-415 KCDPCADHECADG
+415 KCDPCSEHECPDG
-428 GICQLNESRTPVCR
+428 GVCQLNEARAPVCK
-442 CGPACELAPR
+442 CGPPCDLLVR
-452 PGSALCGSDYKDYP
+452 PGSAVCGSDYRDYP
-466 SECALRRESCRTRQQ
+466 SECALRRESCRTRHQ
-481 LSIAY
+481 LTIAY

-491 SAQHPCESV
+491 SAQHPCDSV
-500 KCGVRERCLLDAHG
+500 KCGSREHCSLDARG
-514 VAVCACGA
+514 VAVCGCGA
-522 PCEDFVRPVCGTDG
+522 DCEPVVRPVCGTDG
-536 RTYDNPCSLDRT
+536 HTYDSRCHLDRA
-548 SCLENRDIRVAYMG
+548 SCLDNRDLRVAYTG

-569 CARASCPWGGACVSR
+569 CARASCPWGGACVAR
-584 SGAAQCSCPVC
+584 GGAAQCACPVC
-595 DATLAPV
+595 DATLTPV

-616 RMHACQANIKE
+616 RMHACQEGVADGK
-627 QDLQV
+627 LKV

-640 CADILCQGGGDC
+640 CSDIMCKGGGDC
-652 VLDTD
+652 VVDAD
-657 TGRHVCRCNHNC
+657 TGRPTCRCNHNC

-674 SEVVCGTDGQTYM
+674 SDVVCGSDGQTYP

-701 DLRLAYRG
+701 DLRLAYKG
-709 DCALCDGVRC
+709 DCALCEGVQC
-719 SFGAHCLAGECVCP
+719 AFGAHCSAGECICP
-733 TDCTDAPREPVCGS
+733 TDCTGAAREPVCGS

-752 PNECELQKAACGLL
+752 PNECELQKAACRL
-766 PPSTLHV
+766 PPPATLHV

-799 EAEEGSTE
+799 EAEDGSTDAW
-807 RSGATEEGGT
+807 SATDQDGS
-817 ANSSVCRD
+817 ANSSACRD

-831 ASCELGDDGYPRCS
+831 ASCEIGSDGYPRCS
-845 CLFECPPDDEYFPV
+845 CLFECTHDNEYFPV

-865 LYPSL
+865 LYTSL

-903 KAMIDLTTGLEID
+903 KAMVDHTTGLEID

-927 TGSYCHITV
+927 VGSYCHITLT
-936 SAARC
+936 AARC
-941 CPKNDTKPEE
+941 CPKNDSRQSEE
-951 KKILHC
+951 KKISHC
-957 SDTEFGCCSDGTT
+957 SETSYGCCSDGSTAAT
-970 SAGGPNEEGC
+970 GPNEEGC
-980 PITTSCGCN
+980 PITSSTCGCN
-989 RLGSVSDRCDDDG
+989 RLGSVSDRCDEDG

-1049 CEQMTGRCVCRP
+1049 CEQMTGRCVCRTG
-1061 AVQGQKCTVCAD
+1061 VQGQKCTVCAD

-1084 DPEIGGVVE
+1084 DPETGGVVS
-1093 SCVDLSCYFGAVCTE
+1093 SCAELSCYFGAVCTE
-1108 RTGGAR
+1108 RTGGAL
-1114 CECAAAPCPDT
+1114 CECAAAPCSDS
-1125 DTNMLVCGSDGRTY
+1125 DTNMLVCGSDGKTY

-1150 RTQDDIVV
+1150 RTQEDIVV
-1158 QAFGPCKLS
+1158 QAFGPCKLG
-1167 EVPGTAGPPRPS
+1167 EVAGTAGPPRPS

-1210 WNRKETPSDF
+1210 WTRKETPSDF
-1220 DSSLNG
+1220 DSILSG

-1235 VGAVGAVG
+1235 VGSGS
-1243 AEGAVGALLGD
+1243 VGALLGD
-1254 LCTDDV
+1254 LCADDA
-1260 DCEALP
+1260 DCAALP
-1266 GAYCARGGCVC
+1266 GAECSRAACVC
-1277 RPGFTPTV
+1277 RAGHVPTM
-1285 HRKACNEEVTQDT
+1285 HRKACVEQVPQET

-1303 ACLSEPCHNLGTCV
+1303 ACLSEPCYNLGTCI
-1317 DLPGTTYTC
+1317 DLPGSTYTC
-1326 ICTSLYTGFNCE
+1326 LCAGPYTGLNCE
-1338 TLIKDGLTSAYI
+1338 SLAKDGLLGSYI
-1350 ETPSFDGSSYIRL
+1350 ETPSFDGTSYIRL

-1375 IEFKAFTE
+1375 IEFKAFSE

-1404 IVNGYLEF
+1404 LVNGYLEF
-1412 RYNLGNGAIILTSL
+1412 RYNLGNGVLILTSL

-1446 ILSVDGMEDV
+1446 ILSVDDMEDV
-1456 AGQSSGNL
+1456 VGQSSGHL
-1464 KALDLADDTFIGSV
+1464 KALDLNEDAYIGSV

-1485 FDNIGTRAGFVGCV
+1485 FDNIGTRSSFIGCV
-1499 KYLRIIRHQVTK
+1499 KSLRIIRHQVTK
-1511 KLGRPDSLVVSIEN
+1511 KLGRPDSLVVAIEN
-1525 VRECQPNPCMSMP
+1525 VQECQSSPCMSMP
-1538 CKNEATC
+1538 CKNGATC
-1545 KPTAG
+1545 KSVDG
-1550 SATEY
+1550 STTEY
-1555 TCICPIGF
+1555 TCSCPIGF

-1575 ESNPCGHDEG
+1575 ESNPCGYDEG
-1585 LLCDV
+1585 LLCDI
-1590 GPDGGHVCRC
+1590 GADGGHVCRC

-1608 NGNTCSNDVSVVQET
+1608 NGNTCNNDVTVVQET

-1629 GTSYIE
+1629 GTSYVE
-1635 LLPLEGLGKAFRI
+1635 LPPLEGLGKAFRI

-1668 KAKGDFIAINLV
+1668 KAKGDFVAINLV
-1680 NGYLQFRYNL
+1680 NGHLQFRFNL

-1705 GRWHRARITRM
+1705 GRWHRARVSRY

-1725 HHPTQRGHS
+1725 HHPTQRGNS

-1739 NLELTLPLFIG
+1739 HLELTLPLFIG
-1750 SLPAYIRPHKMS
+1750 SLPSYIRPHKMS
-1762 GVTSSFIGAV
+1762 GVTSSFIGSV

-1777 NGSPLVLYN
+1777 NGNPLSLYGA
-1786 SDTAK
+1786 DTAK
-1791 CALVQDEF
+1791 CSIVQDED
-1799 RLPCATSGVT
+1799 RLPCATTGVT
-1809 KYIGPPCGD
+1809 KYTGPPCGEE
-1818 GLTPCKN
+1818 LTPCKN

-1842 GYQGRNCEVQLKVE
+1842 GYQGRNCEVQINVE
-1856 MLNDGAPIKFDGN
+1856 MLNERTPVKFDGN
-1869 NYYSYRSKGSR
+1869 NYFSYRSRGSR
-1880 RNRDIRG
+1880 RNSGVRG
-1887 IRYEIKFRTYNDSGL
+1887 IRYEIKFRTFNDSGL
-1902 LLWRRKIGIRPRD
+1902 LMWRRKIGIRPRD
-1915 FIGLG
+1915 FVGLG
-1920 LIGGRLQ
+1920 LSEGKLQ

-1932 TDIKEMNLVSHE
+1932 TDIKEMNLASHE
-1944 DWFQSIESKVRVD
+1944 DWFQCVESKARVD
-1957 DGLWHTATV
+1957 DGRWHTATV
-1966 RRRKRLAMLQVDDAP
+1966 RRRKRLAMLQVDDTP

-1991 VPSKANPKLWIGGS
+1991 VPSKSNPKLWIGGS

-2020 RGCVSSIKSGG
+2020 RGCVASIKANG
-2031 RYLNLQTP
+2031 RHIDLSAP
-2039 IRPITKIRHCD
+2039 IRPTSTVRHCD

>member
-1 MNRPGYDYTVPATN
+1 MNGPGYDYSVPTSTAFYAT
-15 TYYASNNR
+15 NNR
-23 PPQYERGYGQL
+23 PPQYDRGYGQIS
-34 TAVPLYS
+34 VGPLYS
-41 PTSHPLSNYADV
+41 PSSHPLSNYADI

-74 KNLQPNYDVN
+74 KNLQPTYNINHDTITH
-84 NDPIPQEVKIKK
+84 DAKSKK
-96 EEEKKADIQPVRR
+96 EEEKKTEVPVRSE
-109 TDGTQ
+109 TSQ

-127 CWPTSDNNA
+127 CWPTTE
-136 VQDSAVNET
+136 VNVAQESNGNDG

-150 GVDMVASYGVY
+150 GVDIVASYGVY
-161 GNPQDE
+161 GNPHDE
-167 DSSGFARLSEKN
+167 DNSGFARITEKS
-179 ATFGQR
+179 TIYGQG

-198 GNSAVIRSTPSSD
+198 GNSAVVRSG
-211 SACGKCCVWSS
+211 SATEPTCGKCCVWSS
-222 NANPSN
+222 NPPAAN

-234 IHYCR
+234 MHYCR
-239 PALIVLLLLFFLV
+239 PALIILLLLFFLV

-299 HCACPV
+299 HCACPTT
-305 SCPAT
+305 CPTSTA
-310 QVPVCST
+310 PVCST
-317 AGRTYRNHCFLR
+317 AGRTYRNHCYLR

-338 LRVKHEGECA
+338 LRIKHEGECEA
-348 GDPCSTVTCPL
+348 GDPCTSVTCPT
-359 GARCMVSYG
+359 GARCVSTYG

-376 SCQRRKPVCGSDG
+376 SCQRRKPVCGTDG
-389 REYPSSCHL
+389 KEYLSTCHL

-403 DNQLNITIRYHG
+403 DNQLNVTIKYHG
-415 KCDPCADHECADG
+415 KCDPCSEHECADG
-428 GICQLNESRTPVCR
+428 GVCQLNEVRSPTCR
-442 CGPACELAPR
+442 CGPSCDLIVR
-452 PGSALCGSDYKDYP
+452 PGSAVCGSDYKDYP

-481 LSIAY
+481 LTIAY

-491 SAQHPCESV
+491 SAQHPCDSV
-500 KCGVRERCLLDAHG
+500 KCGLRELCTLDARG
-514 VAVCACGA
+514 VAVCGCGVE
-522 PCEDFVRPVCGTDG
+522 CEAIVRPVCGTDG
-536 RTYDNPCSLDRT
+536 RTYDSHCHLERAACLD
-548 SCLENRDIRVAYMG
+548 NRDIRVAYAG
-562 PCGVENP
+562 PCGLENP
-569 CARASCPWGGACVSR
+569 CARASCPWGGGCVAR
-584 SGAAQCSCPVC
+584 HGAAQCACPVC

-602 CASDHNTYGSECKM
+602 CATDHNTYGSECKM
-616 RMHACQANIKE
+616 RMHACQEGIKE
-627 QDLQV
+627 GELRV
-632 LYNGTCQT
+632 LYNGSCQT
-640 CADILCQGGGDC
+640 CADVTCQGGGDC
-652 VLDTD
+652 VVDIE
-657 TGRHVCRCNHNC
+657 TGRPTCQCNHNC

-674 SEVVCGTDGQTYM
+674 SDVVCGSDGQTYP

-701 DLRLAYRG
+701 DLRFAYKG
-709 DCALCDGVRC
+709 DCALCDGVQC
-719 SFGAHCLAGECVCP
+719 SFGASCAAGECICP
-733 TDCTDAPREPVCGS
+733 TDCTGSAREPVCGS
-747 TMQTY
+747 SMQTY
-752 PNECELQKAACGLL
+752 PNECELQKAACRL
-766 PPSTLHV
+766 PPPGTLHV

-799 EAEEGSTE
+799 EAEEGSTNVAATDG
-807 RSGATEEGGT
+807 GAPDS
-817 ANSSVCRD
+817 AVCRD

-831 ASCELGDDGYPRCS
+831 ASCEVGADGYPRCS
-845 CLFECPPDDEYFPV
+845 CLFECPHDDEYFPV

-865 LYPSL
+865 LYTSL

-903 KAMIDLTTGLEID
+903 KAMLDPTTGLEID

-927 TGSYCHITV
+927 AGSYCHITLT
-936 SAARC
+936 AARC
-941 CPKNDTKPEE
+941 CPKNDSKVADE
-951 KKILHC
+951 KKSHC
-957 SDTEFGCCSDGTT
+957 SESTYGCCSDGSTPAT
-970 SAGGPNEEGC
+970 GPHEEGC
-980 PITTSCGCN
+980 VPSTSCGCN
-989 RLGSVSDRCDDDG
+989 RLGSVREQCDESG
-1002 QCVCRPGVGG
+1002 QCSCRAGVGG

-1021 YWGLPRIGSGHTGCI
+1021 YWGLPRIGTGHAGCI

-1049 CEQMTGRCVCRP
+1049 CEQMTGRCVCRTG
-1061 AVQGQKCTVCAD
+1061 VQGQKCTVCAD

-1084 DPEIGGVVE
+1084 DPETGGVAS
-1093 SCVDLSCYFGAVCTE
+1093 SCSELSCYFGAVCTE
-1108 RTGGAR
+1108 RTGGAL
-1114 CECAAAPCPDT
+1114 CECTAAPCPDS
-1125 DTNMLVCGSDGRTY
+1125 DMNMLVCGSDGKTY

-1150 RTQDDIVV
+1150 RTQEDIVV
-1158 QAFGPCKLS
+1158 QAFGPCKLN
-1167 EVPGTAGPPRPS
+1167 ELAGTAGPLRPS

-1210 WNRKETPSDF
+1210 WTKKETSSDF
-1220 DSSLNG
+1220 DSILTG

-1235 VGAVGAVG
+1235 VGAVGA
-1243 AEGAVGALLGD
+1243 LLGD
-1254 LCTDDV
+1254 LCAEDAE
-1260 DCEALP
+1260 CSALA

-1277 RPGFTPTV
+1277 RRGFTPTLN
-1285 HRKACNEEVTQDT
+1285 RKACVEQITQET

-1303 ACLSEPCHNLGTCV
+1303 ACLSEPCYNLGTCI
-1317 DLPGTTYTC
+1317 DLPGSTYTC
-1326 ICTSLYTGFNCE
+1326 LCAGPYTGNNCE
-1338 TLIKDGLTSAYI
+1338 SLVKDELLNAYI

-1369 HKLNID
+1369 NKLNID
-1375 IEFKAFTE
+1375 IEFKAFSE

-1389 NQQKPDGTGDFVSLA
+1389 NQQKADGTGDFVSLA
-1404 IVNGYLEF
+1404 LVNGYLEF
-1412 RYNLGNGAIILTSL
+1412 RYNLGNGVLVLTSL
-1426 EKITLNEYH
+1426 EKISMNEYH

-1446 ILSVDGMEDV
+1446 ILSVDDMEDV
-1456 AGQSSGNL
+1456 VGQSMGHL
-1464 KALDLADDTFIGSV
+1464 KALDLAEDAYVGSI
-1478 PTNFSRV
+1478 PTNYSRV
-1485 FDNIGTRAGFVGCV
+1485 FDNIGTRSGFLGCV

-1511 KLGRPDSLVVSIEN
+1511 KLGRPDSLVIAIEN
-1525 VRECQPNPCMSMP
+1525 VRECQSNPCMSIP
-1538 CKNEATC
+1538 CTNGGTC
-1545 KPTAG
+1545 KSIEG
-1550 SATEY
+1550 SVTEY
-1555 TCICPIGF
+1555 TCSCPIGF

-1575 ESNPCGHDEG
+1575 ESNPCGYDEG
-1585 LLCDV
+1585 LLCDI
-1590 GPDGGHVCRC
+1590 GSDGGHVCRC

-1608 NGNTCSNDVSVVQET
+1608 NGNTCSNDVTVIQET

-1635 LLPLEGLGKAFRI
+1635 LPPLEGLGKAFRI

-1705 GRWHRARITRM
+1705 GRWHRARVSRA

-1725 HHPTQRGHS
+1725 HHPTQKGHS
-1734 APPLT
+1734 LPPLT
-1739 NLELTLPLFIG
+1739 HLELTLPLFIG

-1762 GVTSSFIGAV
+1762 GVTSSFIGAL

-1777 NGSPLVLYN
+1777 NGNPLTLY
-1786 SDTAK
+1786 SADTTK
-1791 CALVQDEF
+1791 CSMIQDEEH
-1799 RLPCATSGVT
+1799 LPCATTGVT
-1809 KYIGPPCGD
+1809 KYTGPPCGD

-1825 NGSCIPLLNE
+1825 NGTCIPLLNE
-1835 YKCICRD
+1835 YKCICHD
-1842 GYQGRNCEVQLKVE
+1842 GYQGRNCEIEKVNVE
-1856 MLNDGAPIKFDGN
+1856 MLNERSPVNFDGN
-1869 NYYSYRSKGSR
+1869 NYFSYRSRTSR
-1880 RNRDIRG
+1880 RNSGARG

-1902 LLWRRKIGIRPRD
+1902 LMWRRKIGVRPRD

-1920 LIGGRLQ
+1920 LSDGKLQ

-1932 TDIKEMNLVSHE
+1932 TDSKDMNSATHE
-1944 DWFQSIESKVRVD
+1944 DWFQSLESKKRVD
-1957 DGLWHTATV
+1957 DGRWHTATI
-1966 RRRKRLAMLQVDDAP
+1966 RRRKRLAMLQVDDLP

-1991 VPSKANPKLWIGGS
+1991 VPSKSNPKLWIGGS
-2005 PSLPLGLPAALYTGL
+2005 PTLPLGLPAALYSGL
-2020 RGCVSSIKSGG
+2020 RGCVASVKGNG
-2031 RYLNLQTP
+2031 RHIDLNSP
-2039 IRPITKIRHCD
+2039 IRPTTVLRHCN

>member
-1 MNRPGYDYTVPATN
+1 MNRPGYDYTVPAST

-34 TAVPLYS
+34 TAGPLYS
-41 PTSHPLSNYADV
+41 PSSHPLSNYADV

-74 KNLQPNYDVN
+74 KNLQPSYEVSVDA
-84 NDPIPQEVKIKK
+84 IPQDAKVKK
-96 EEEKKADIQPVRR
+96 EEEKKSEVPIRRSDAGQP
-109 TDGTQ
+109 
-114 ARQRRK
+114 RQRRK

-127 CWPTSDNNA
+127 CWPSTDNNV
-136 VQDSAVNET
+136 VQDSAGHET

-161 GNPQDE
+161 GNPRDD
-167 DSSGFARLSEKN
+167 DSSGFARLSEKSGVY
-179 ATFGQR
+179 GQG

-198 GNSAVIRSTPSSD
+198 GTSAVVRTASPAPARCGRCWPSS
-211 SACGKCCVWSS
+211 A
-222 NANPSN
+222 AAPAAN

-299 HCACPV
+299 HCACPAA
-305 SCPAT
+305 CPAAPA
-310 QVPVCST
+310 PVCST
-317 AGRTYRNHCFLR
+317 AGRTYRNHCYLR

-338 LRVKHEGECA
+338 LRVKHEGECDA
-348 GDPCSTVTCPL
+348 GDPCTGVSCPV
-359 GARCMVSYG
+359 GARCVATYG
-368 QAECRCPR
+368 QPECRCPR
-376 SCQRRKPVCGSDG
+376 SCQRRKPVCGTDG
-389 REYPSSCHL
+389 REYPSVCHL

-403 DNQLNITIRYHG
+403 DNQLNITIKYHG
-415 KCDPCADHECADG
+415 KCDPCSEHECADG
-428 GICQLNESRTPVCR
+428 GVCQLNEARAPVCR
-442 CGPACELAPR
+442 CGPPCDLLVR
-452 PGSALCGSDYKDYP
+452 PGSAVCGSDYRDYP
-466 SECALRRESCRTRQQ
+466 SECALRRESCRSRQQ
-481 LSIAY
+481 LTIAY

-500 KCGVRERCLLDAHG
+500 KCGTREHCSLDARG
-514 VAVCACGA
+514 VAECGCGP
-522 PCEDFVRPVCGTDG
+522 PCEPAVRPVCGSDG
-536 RTYDNPCSLDRT
+536 RTYDSRCHLDRA
-548 SCLENRDIRVAYMG
+548 SCLDNRDVRVAYTG

-569 CARASCPWGGACVSR
+569 CARASCPWGGACVAR
-584 SGAAQCSCPVC
+584 GGAAQCACPVC
-595 DATLAPV
+595 DAALAPA
-602 CASDHNTYGSECKM
+602 CASDRNTYGSECKM
-616 RMHACQANIKE
+616 RMHACQE
-627 QDLQV
+627 GLPDGHLRV

-640 CADILCQGGGDC
+640 CSDITCKGGGDC
-652 VLDTD
+652 VVDGD
-657 TGRHVCRCNHNC
+657 TGRPICRCNHNC

-674 SEVVCGTDGQTYM
+674 SDVVCGTDGQTYP
-687 SQCELDSTACREQS
+687 SQCELDSTACREQT
-701 DLRLAYRG
+701 DLRLAYKG
-709 DCALCDGVRC
+709 DCALCESVQC
-719 SFGAHCLAGECVCP
+719 AFGAHCSAGECICP
-733 TDCTDAPREPVCGS
+733 TDCTGAAREPVCGS
-747 TMQTY
+747 TMQTF
-752 PNECELQKAACGLL
+752 PNECELQKAACRL
-766 PPSTLHV
+766 PPPATLHV

-782 LAVVPPIAMTT
+782 LAVVPPIAM
-793 TAMTTT
+793 
-799 EAEEGSTE
+799 S
-807 RSGATEEGGT
+807 
-817 ANSSVCRD
+817 
-825 IRCDFG
+825 
-831 ASCELGDDGYPRCS
+831 
-845 CLFECPPDDEYFPV
+845 
-859 CASDFR
+859 
-865 LYPSL
+865 
-870 CAMRKEGCQKQ
+870 
-881 LELRLRPLDLC
+881 
-892 KGMEVRPCGNN
+892 MEVRPCGNN
-903 KAMIDLTTGLEID
+903 KAMVDPTTGLEID

-927 TGSYCHITV
+927 VGSYCHITLT
-936 SAARC
+936 AARC
-941 CPKNDTKPEE
+941 CPKNDSRQFEE
-951 KKILHC
+951 KKISHC
-957 SDTEFGCCSDGTT
+957 SESSYGCCSDGSTAAT
-970 SAGGPNEEGC
+970 GPNEEGC
-980 PITTSCGCN
+980 PITSSTCGCN
-989 RLGSVSDRCDDDG
+989 RLGSVSERCDEDG

-1049 CEQMTGRCVCRP
+1049 CEQMTGRCVCRTG
-1061 AVQGQKCTVCAD
+1061 VQGQKCTVCAD

-1084 DPEIGGVVE
+1084 DPETGGVVS
-1093 SCVDLSCYFGAVCTE
+1093 SCAELSCYFGAVCTE
-1108 RTGGAR
+1108 RTGGAL
-1114 CECAAAPCPDT
+1114 CECTAAPCSDS
-1125 DTNMLVCGSDGRTY
+1125 DANMLVCGSDGKTY

-1150 RTQDDIVV
+1150 RTQEDIVV
-1158 QAFGPCKLS
+1158 QAFGPCKLG
-1167 EVPGTAGPPRPS
+1167 EVAGTAGPPRPS

-1210 WNRKETPSDF
+1210 WTRKETPSDF
-1220 DSSLNG
+1220 DSILSG

-1235 VGAVGAVG
+1235 VGS
-1243 AEGAVGALLGD
+1243 GAVGALLGD
-1254 LCTDDV
+1254 LCADDG
-1260 DCEALP
+1260 DCAALP
-1266 GAYCARGGCVC
+1266 GAECARAACVC
-1277 RPGFTPTV
+1277 REGHVPTL
-1285 HRKACNEEVTQDT
+1285 HRKACIEQTPQET

-1303 ACLSEPCHNLGTCV
+1303 ACLSEPCYNLGTCI
-1317 DLPGTTYTC
+1317 DLPGSTYTC
-1326 ICTSLYTGFNCE
+1326 LCAGPYTGLNCE
-1338 TLIKDGLTSAYI
+1338 SLAKDGLLGTYI
-1350 ETPSFDGSSYIRL
+1350 ETPSFDGTSYIRL

-1375 IEFKAFTE
+1375 IEFKAFSE
-1383 NGVILY
+1383 NGIILY

-1404 IVNGYLEF
+1404 LVNGYLEF
-1412 RYNLGNGAIILTSL
+1412 RYNLGNGVLILTSL

-1446 ILSVDGMEDV
+1446 ILSVDDMEDV
-1456 AGQSSGNL
+1456 VGQSSGHL
-1464 KALDLADDTFIGSV
+1464 KALDLNEDAYIGGV
-1478 PTNFSRV
+1478 PTNYSRV
-1485 FDNIGTRAGFVGCV
+1485 FDNIGTRSSFIGCV

-1511 KLGRPDSLVVSIEN
+1511 KLGRPDSLVVAIEN
-1525 VRECQPNPCMSMP
+1525 VQECQSNPCMSMP
-1538 CKNEATC
+1538 CKNGATC
-1545 KPTAG
+1545 NSVDG

-1555 TCICPIGF
+1555 TCSCPIGF

-1575 ESNPCGHDEG
+1575 ESNPCGYDEG
-1585 LLCDV
+1585 LLCDI

-1608 NGNTCSNDVSVVQET
+1608 NGNTCNNDVNVVHET

-1635 LLPLEGLGKAFRI
+1635 LPPLEGLGKAFRI

-1705 GRWHRARITRM
+1705 GRWHRARVSRS

-1734 APPLT
+1734 SPPLT
-1739 NLELTLPLFIG
+1739 HLELTLPLFIG
-1750 SLPAYIRPHKMS
+1750 SLPSYIRPHKMS
-1762 GVTSSFIGAV
+1762 GVTSSFIGSV

-1777 NGSPLVLYN
+1777 NGNPLSLYGAE
-1786 SDTAK
+1786 TAK
-1791 CALVQDEF
+1791 CAIVQDED
-1799 RLPCATSGVT
+1799 RLPCATTGVT
-1809 KYIGPPCGD
+1809 KYTGPPCGD
-1818 GLTPCKN
+1818 DLSPCKN
-1825 NGSCIPLLNE
+1825 NGTCIPLLNE
-1835 YKCICRD
+1835 YKCTCRD
-1842 GYQGRNCEVQLKVE
+1842 GYQGRNCEVQINVE
-1856 MLNDGAPIKFDGN
+1856 MLNERTPVNFDGN
-1869 NYYSYRSKGSR
+1869 NYFSYRSRGSR
-1880 RNRDIRG
+1880 RTSGTRG

-1902 LLWRRKIGIRPRD
+1902 LMWRRKIGIRPRD

-1920 LIGGRLQ
+1920 LSDGKLQ

-1932 TDIKEMNLVSHE
+1932 TDVKEMNLANHE
-1944 DWFQSIESKVRVD
+1944 DWFQCVESKARVD
-1957 DGLWHTATV
+1957 DGRWHTATV
-1966 RRRKRLAMLQVDDAP
+1966 RRRKRLAMLQVDDTP

-2020 RGCVSSIKSGG
+2020 RGCVASVKANG
-2031 RYLNLQTP
+2031 RHIDLSAP
-2039 IRPITKIRHCD
+2039 IRPATTVRHCD